1 MVNGG
6 ASRNIRHFHGERC
19 LSVNL
24 SAFSDNL
31 IRIRPAFLPWPPQP
45 AAEAPLVAWKATSF
59 WKRGSLR
66 YTVHECRARLGFET
80 RPRIVIGSQQI
91 ETLLKLG
98 SLDDAEAHRRAS
110 ILADDIEQ
118 IGFDTFQLSC
128 RPYPVLSA
136 NGESSQLEHRMGET
150 RRNAR
155 TRRQARGREMNA
167 HEGITCSKYRITSA
181 TPISSKP
188 QIFL

>member
-1 MVNGG
+1 M
-6 ASRNIRHFHGERC
+6 
-19 LSVNL
+19 
-24 SAFSDNL
+24 
-31 IRIRPAFLPWPPQP
+31 
-45 AAEAPLVAWKATSF
+45 
-59 WKRGSLR
+59 R

-98 SLDDAEAHRRAS
+98 SLDDAEAHRRTS

-167 HEGITCSKYRITSA
+167 HEPPLVASIALLAPPHIIQTSNFLVSLRALAAPEAFAFYGPEKRPVHGLVA
-181 TPISSKP
+181 TRA
-188 QIFL
+188 QGRVQLTALA